1 VSAPEP
7 PAAEPQAA
15 ASPAYL
21 DMTVGRFL
29 DALSAT
35 TPDPSGGGVAAL
47 AVALAAGLCV
57 MTAGLSARQLPEAP
71 RLAEQ
76 ARRLRDR
83 AAPLAQADAEAYR
96 RGDRR
101 APGSAMPRPPASRR
115 WPPRCRRPPWC
126 RWRVA
131 EIGAEVA
138 ALAAASRRG
147 GNPNVRG
154 DAVTAAL
161 LAAAGSRAAAALVRI
176 NLAGRRATTG
186 PPALSTSPPERPASP
201 RQPNA
206 RSASRPAR
214 GHTRSAGMT
223 VTALSELEGAIVTV
237 WQSEFPT
244 RRRTTTGTVVCLLGR
259 WR

>member
-1 VSAPEP
+1 MSAPEP
-7 PAAEPQAA
+7 PAGEPQAA
-15 ASPAYL
+15 APPAYL

-96 RGDRR
+96 AVIAALRARDPA
-101 APGSAMPRPPASRR
+101 APGEPRMAAALSQACVVPME
-115 WPPRCRRPPWC
+115 
-126 RWRVA
+126 VA
-131 EIGAEVA
+131 EIGAELAAVA
-138 ALAAASRRG
+138 AAIAAG

-176 NLAGRRATTG
+176 NLAGA
-186 PPALSTSPPERPASP
+186 EDDD
-201 RQPNA
+201 
-206 RSASRPAR
+206 RPAR
-214 GHTRSAGMT
+214 AERLAAGAALLAASA
-223 VTALSELEGAIVTV
+223 E
-237 WQSEFPT
+237 
-244 RRRTTTGTVVCLLGR
+244 RTIS
-259 WR
+259 

>member
-1 VSAPEP
+1 MSAPES
-7 PAAEPQAA
+7 PAGEPQAA
-15 ASPAYL
+15 APPAYL

-96 RGDRR
+96 AVIAALRARDPA
-101 APGSAMPRPPASRR
+101 APGEPRMAAALSQASVV
-115 WPPRCRRPPWC
+115 PME
-126 RWRVA
+126 VA
-131 EIGAEVA
+131 EIGAELAAVA
-138 ALAAASRRG
+138 AAIAAG

-176 NLAGRRATTG
+176 NLAGA
-186 PPALSTSPPERPASP
+186 EDDD
-201 RQPNA
+201 
-206 RSASRPAR
+206 RPAR
-214 GHTRSAGMT
+214 AERLAAGAALLAASA
-223 VTALSELEGAIVTV
+223 E
-237 WQSEFPT
+237 
-244 RRRTTTGTVVCLLGR
+244 RTIS
-259 WR
+259 